1 MKKKVEAIVK
11 KVGFGFFRASFFIS
25 ATFLW
30 FLPWGLEAAG
40 WKPEVG
46 IPTMSGKDANFYTYV
61 EAIYNFAAMMVGI
74 VGVLMFLVGG
84 FQYMVSAGNRG
95 MAGEARKT
103 MINAL
108 VGILLVLFA
117 WVLLNTINSDLTNP
131 SQQIIK

>member
-1 MKKKVEAIVK
+1 MKKKVEAILK
-11 KVGFGFFRASFFIS
+11 KIGFGFRGLKFFVFAALFWS
-25 ATFLW
+25 
-30 FLPWGLEAAG
+30 LPWKLEAAG
-40 WKPEVG
+40 WTPEVG
-46 IPTMSGKDANFYTYV
+46 IPTLSGKDVNFYTYV

>member
-1 MKKKVEAIVK
+1 
-11 KVGFGFFRASFFIS
+11 
-25 ATFLW
+25 
-30 FLPWGLEAAG
+30 
-40 WKPEVG
+40 
-46 IPTMSGKDANFYTYV
+46 
-61 EAIYNFAAMMVGI
+61 
-74 VGVLMFLVGG
+74 
-84 FQYMVSAGNRG
+84 MVSAGNRG